1 MAYDVNYDDQRFKD
15 VEGDKTEALSELEST
30 YSDMVGKSDDFYK
43 AQIDASKQWEKTQ
56 TENQQAQ
63 TDFAIEQ
70 IEQQKQ
76 QAEKEYKK
84 EQSGAYKDWKVES
97 NRYGANA
104 ETMAQQG
111 MINSGYAES
120 AQVSMYNTYQG
131 RVAQAREVYN
141 TAVMNYNNAIKD
153 ARLQNNSVLA
163 QIAYQSLQTQLELS
177 LQGFQYKNQ
186 LLLDKIARKNELDQM
201 YYGRYQDVLNQIN
214 HEIAFNEQV
223 RQYDQNF
230 AEQVR
235 QYNQDFDEQVRQY
248 DQNFAEQVRQ
258 FNESMAFDKE
268 KFEWQKSKSSGS
280 GGGASKKKSSS
291 GGSGASNDAY
301 LKSDDET
308 SKTKSGIPNVDKTE
322 GVNAGGEEPNGY
334 YRDLTGDE
342 VASIVGDVSSFEDAI
357 RLLKSS
363 GKSTSG
369 IYTKDVWE
377 QKKKKGNDTANTYED
392 YLRTELIYRMLG

>member
-1 MAYDVNYDDQRFKD
+1 MSYDVNYDDQRFKD
-15 VEGDKTEALSELEST
+15 VEADKTEALSELENT
-30 YSDMVGKSDDFYK
+30 YSDMVNNSDKYYQ
-43 AQIDASKQWEKTQ
+43 AQVDASKQWEKTQ

-76 QAEKEYKK
+76 QAEKDYKK

-186 LLLDKIARKNELDQM
+186 LILDKLAKKTEVDQM

-214 HEIAFNEQV
+214 HENAFQF
-223 RQYDQNF
+223 QLD
-230 AEQVR
+230 
-235 QYNQDFDEQVRQY
+235 QYNDQMAMKNAATSAGSSLKIKHKNDEE
-248 DQNFAEQVRQ
+248 DD
-258 FNESMAFDKE
+258 NEGNNPILKVGNEPSNYSDYE
-268 KFEWQKSKSSGS
+268 
-280 GGGASKKKSSS
+280 GAV
-291 GGSGASNDAY
+291 NY
-301 LKSDDET
+301 LKSKGIVTKGDGGIMTKNEWLRRKASGVKSEVTAYDSYEEYLKALVEWKVT
-308 SKTKSGIPNVDKTE
+308 QSKV
-322 GVNAGGEEPNGY
+322 
-334 YRDLTGDE
+334 
-342 VASIVGDVSSFEDAI
+342 
-357 RLLKSS
+357 S
-363 GKSTSG
+363 GKVLGG
-369 IYTKDVWE
+369 IDF
-377 QKKKKGNDTANTYED
+377 
-392 YLRTELIYRMLG
+392 